1 MNSFQLQ
8 GLMVAACLI
17 GCTVFS
23 VVLCIKVLPSPEES
37 LSALEQSNVRQR
49 NNFVLGWVVLAGIS
63 LVTGH
68 LFVFYMLAPSIRC

>member
-37 LSALEQSNVRQR
+37 LSALEQSNFRQR

-68 LFVFYMLAPSIRC
+68 LFVYYMLASSMRC